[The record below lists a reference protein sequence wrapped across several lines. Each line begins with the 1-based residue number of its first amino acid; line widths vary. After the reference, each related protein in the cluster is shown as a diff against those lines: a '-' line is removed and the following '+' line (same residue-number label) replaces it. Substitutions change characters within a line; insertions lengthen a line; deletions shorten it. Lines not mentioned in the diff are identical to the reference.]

1 MIAIINMVSGCT
13 NASTGA
19 NTVGKRKPAILSGK
33 SPMKPL
39 VIKPSITAQQAAE
52 RILTMKL
59 GFAFLVIVA
68 ICFLIWLLKTNRAAE
83 RASLARSRAMAIR
96 AKDANRIERQN
107 WIDANCDLAGQVA
120 ALRAENEQYKK
131 TLAMAGIDDVAEFK
145 KWLAERK

>member
-1 MIAIINMVSGCT
+1 MEYV
-13 NASTGA
+13 
-19 NTVGKRKPAILSGK
+19 
-33 SPMKPL
+33 
-39 VIKPSITAQQAAE
+39 SITAQQAAE

-107 WIDANCDLAGQVA
+107 WIDANCDLMGQVE
-120 ALRAENEQYKK
+120 LLKSENEKLRK
-131 TLAMAGIDDVAEFK
+131 ENDRMRNIMAQVKVADLK
-145 KWLAERK
+145 

>member
-1 MIAIINMVSGCT
+1 MEYV
-13 NASTGA
+13 
-19 NTVGKRKPAILSGK
+19 
-33 SPMKPL
+33 
-39 VIKPSITAQQAAE
+39 SITAQQAAE

-68 ICFLIWLLKTNRAAE
+68 ICFLIWLLKTNQAAE

-131 TLAMAGIDDVAEFK
+131 TLAMAGIEDVAAFR
-145 KWLAERK
+145 KWMAERS